1 MEKLYPNRMGFIE
14 HFLVSGVAEDDFVD
28 NHIDD
33 NQLHYEAFLRSIV
46 PERNLDAP
54 HGFPKI
60 GEISRIGLPWR
71 YHFTHGDSFV
81 DYSTFYFTLKKIRL
95 EAAVGLVSPVRQKIT
110 IRVWSYAS
118 IDLWCNGERKIVLK
132 TPCYKPIMHKDAV
145 LDLEE
150 GLNSIYVSLQ
160 NLGVRDTRT
169 LFGIQVRETESPVEI
184 SIPDAEESINGA
196 AFLGGLR
203 LSDHTIS
210 FPHAA
215 PEGSEA
221 SYFDDTADFGRNG
234 CRYSWTTISGK
245 TSFTAEPGNPHIVIR
260 VKSGDGYLSRK
271 FEIPSEIYPRYGVV
285 GDDEANREAY
295 YRRMAEWKSLDHGS
309 FGFSMPHILIR
320 KYLGMEKPDDR
331 EMMYET
337 LQQITDRYDCSD
349 FLVGSLIRYI
359 HNYEMD
365 DELSADV
372 KKTLLGYRYW
382 MTMEGSDAMCMWSE
396 NHAMQFFAS
405 AYLAGRLYP
414 EDYFSRAKMRGRE
427 LEAFGK
433 ARLNEWFDSVDEY
446 GFEEFLSACYMCVT
460 FAALVNLYDYAEE
473 EIKRRAGRTLDRI
486 MRMLSLHAFHGSVIA
501 PMGRI
506 YRDVIYPFTQGA
518 QVLMNLVDSRT
529 PISDKESYLVSYATS
544 SYRFPDDLKELME
557 SDADTSY
564 STGNALVKIKK
575 TQDYLL
581 TSVQSPRSDGFKRWP
596 NLTLDASS
604 LDTSKYPVV
613 KSLNERFH
621 GTTAFGPGKYG
632 YQQHMWVAAL
642 SPEALVFANHP
653 GGTYDGSSMRPG
665 YWYGNGI
672 MPAVMQ
678 TEDAIASIYSI
689 TDDYP
694 VHFVHIYAPLS
705 KFDKAEIEDH
715 WLFLSKGNGNIAI
728 WSSGRLEPYSDELP
742 DSEFRIYKDKTA
754 FICYVGSG
762 NPEAFK
768 KSCMKRLP
776 AFDEESMTLSDAS
789 GIKLAYKAEEDRTQ
803 YV

>member
-60 GEISRIGLPWR
+60 GETSRIGLPWR

-118 IDLWCNGERKIVLK
+118 IDLWCNGERKIVLE

-150 GLNSIYVSLQ
+150 GFNSIYVSLQ

-196 AFLGGLR
+196 AFLSGLR

-221 SYFDDTADFGRNG
+221 GYYDDTADFGRNG
-234 CRYSWTTISGK
+234 SRYSWTTISGK

-320 KYLGMEKPDDR
+320 KYLGMERPDDR

-501 PMGRI
+501 PMGRMFCHRSYGENI
-506 YRDVIYPFTQGA
+506 QGCYLSIYPGGA
-518 QVLMNLVDSRT
+518 GADESR
-529 PISDKESYLVSYATS
+529 
-544 SYRFPDDLKELME
+544 
-557 SDADTSY
+557 
-564 STGNALVKIKK
+564 G
-575 TQDYLL
+575 
-581 TSVQSPRSDGFKRWP
+581 
-596 NLTLDASS
+596 
-604 LDTSKYPVV
+604 
-613 KSLNERFH
+613 
-621 GTTAFGPGKYG
+621 
-632 YQQHMWVAAL
+632 
-642 SPEALVFANHP
+642 
-653 GGTYDGSSMRPG
+653 
-665 YWYGNGI
+665 
-672 MPAVMQ
+672 
-678 TEDAIASIYSI
+678 
-689 TDDYP
+689 
-694 VHFVHIYAPLS
+694 
-705 KFDKAEIEDH
+705 
-715 WLFLSKGNGNIAI
+715 
-728 WSSGRLEPYSDELP
+728 
-742 DSEFRIYKDKTA
+742 
-754 FICYVGSG
+754 
-762 NPEAFK
+762 
-768 KSCMKRLP
+768 
-776 AFDEESMTLSDAS
+776 
-789 GIKLAYKAEEDRTQ
+789 
-803 YV
+803 